1 MLMTSLPSFSATPF
15 PPYDTLSKTPIFISP
30 NYQPTIKNEEP
41 SVASTRTPFEKLTA
55 IHPNRRITLE
65 TGPTPVSM
73 RLMDLFVPL
82 GFGQRALVVAPPQ
95 AGKTTILRQIATA
108 IQKNH
113 PQASLFLC
121 LVDERPEEVTE
132 WRMEVQGP
140 NVKLYASSFDQESA
154 RHGRIVEQAL
164 LDAKRQAEQGKDVI
178 ILLDSL
184 TRLARAHNMNS
195 DMWERPRGQRGQHGN
210 YGGGRT
216 LSGGIDARA
225 LEVGRR
231 VFGAAR
237 ALEEGSS
244 LTIIASCLVE
254 TGSRLDE
261 VVYEEFKGTGN
272 LEIRLSRE
280 LADRRIFPAIDVAAS
295 STRQE
300 ERLLT
305 PPELRTMSILRR
317 KLADLPRREITE
329 QVIHLFEK
337 TPSNAQLIEAITKQ
351 D

>member
-1 MLMTSLPSFSATPF
+1 M
-15 PPYDTLSKTPIFISP
+15 
-30 NYQPTIKNEEP
+30 
-41 SVASTRTPFEKLTA
+41 STARTPFEKLTP

-65 TGPTPVSM
+65 TGKTPIAP
-73 RLMDLFVPL
+73 RLIDLFVPL
-82 GFGQRALVVAPPQ
+82 GFGQRALVVAPPK
-95 AGKTTILRQIATA
+95 AGKTTILREIAA
-108 IQKNH
+108 SVLKNY
-113 PQASLFLC
+113 PEASLFLC

-140 NVKLYASSFDQESA
+140 TVKLYASSFDQQLA

-164 LDAKRQAEQGKDVI
+164 NDARRLVEEGKDVV

-184 TRLARAHNMNS
+184 TRLARAHNLSS
-195 DMWERPRGQRGQHGN
+195 DMWEGPRSGRGG
-210 YGGGRT
+210 YGSRT

-237 ALEEGSS
+237 TLEEGGS
-244 LTIIASCLVE
+244 LTIVASCLVE

-280 LADRRIFPAIDVAAS
+280 LADRRIFPAIDIAAS

-300 ERLLT
+300 ERLLS
-305 PPELRTMSILRR
+305 PSELRAMAIMRR

-329 QVIHLFEK
+329 QVIRLLEK
-337 TPSNAQLIEAITKQ
+337 TGSNALLVEAVEKQ
-351 D
+351 W

>member
-1 MLMTSLPSFSATPF
+1 MS
-15 PPYDTLSKTPIFISP
+15 
-30 NYQPTIKNEEP
+30 
-41 SVASTRTPFEKLTA
+41 STRIPFDKLTA

-65 TGPTPVSM
+65 TGPTPITP
-73 RLMDLFVPL
+73 RLVDLFVPL

-95 AGKTTILRQIATA
+95 AGKTTILRQIANA
-108 IQKNH
+108 VLKNY
-113 PQASLFLC
+113 PEASLFLC

-132 WRMEVQGP
+132 WRTEVQGP
-140 NVKLYASSFDQESA
+140 AVKVYASSFDQQLA

-164 LDAKRQAEQGKDVI
+164 NDAKRQVEQGRDVVM
-178 ILLDSL
+178 LLDSL
-184 TRLARAHNMNS
+184 TRLARAHNVSS
-195 DMWERPRGQRGQHGN
+195 DMWSGPRNSRGG
-210 YGGGRT
+210 YGSRT

-237 ALEEGSS
+237 TLEEGGS
-244 LTIIASCLVE
+244 LTIVASCLVE

-280 LADRRIFPAIDVAAS
+280 LADRRIFPAIDLAAS

-300 ERLLT
+300 QRLLS
-305 PPELRTMSILRR
+305 PAELKAMQIVRR
-317 KLADLPRREITE
+317 ELANFPRREITE
-329 QVIHLFEK
+329 QLLHLLEK
-337 TPSNAQLIEAITKQ
+337 TASNAQLVEAIIKQ
-351 D
+351 G

>member
-1 MLMTSLPSFSATPF
+1 MS
-15 PPYDTLSKTPIFISP
+15 
-30 NYQPTIKNEEP
+30 
-41 SVASTRTPFEKLTA
+41 STRIPFEKLTA
-55 IHPNRRITLE
+55 IHPDRRITLE
-65 TGPTPVSM
+65 TGPTPISM

-82 GFGQRALVVAPPQ
+82 GFGQRALIVAPPQ
-95 AGKTTILRQIATA
+95 AGKTTILRQIAA
-108 IQKNH
+108 AVQQNY
-113 PQASLFLC
+113 PNASLFLC

-132 WRMEVQGP
+132 WRTEVQGP
-140 NVKLYASSFDQESA
+140 MVKIYASSFDQASA

-164 LDAKRQAEQGKDVI
+164 TEAKRQVEQGKDVVM
-178 ILLDSL
+178 LLDSL
-184 TRLARAHNMNS
+184 TRLARAHNMNNE
-195 DMWERPRGQRGQHGN
+195 MWERPRNQRGG
-210 YGGGRT
+210 YGSRT

-237 ALEEGSS
+237 TLEEGGS

-272 LEIRLSRE
+272 LEVRLSRE
-280 LADRRIFPAIDVAAS
+280 LADRRIFPAIDLAAS

-300 ERLLT
+300 ERLLSPT
-305 PPELRTMSILRR
+305 ELRTMAIFRR

-329 QVIHLFEK
+329 QVIRLLEK
-337 TPSNAQLIEAITKQ
+337 TSSNAQLVEAILK
-351 D
+351 

>member
-1 MLMTSLPSFSATPF
+1 M
-15 PPYDTLSKTPIFISP
+15 
-30 NYQPTIKNEEP
+30 
-41 SVASTRTPFEKLTA
+41 STARTAFEKLTP

-65 TGPTPVSM
+65 TGKTPIAP

-82 GFGQRALVVAPPQ
+82 GFGQRALVVAPPK
-95 AGKTTILRQIATA
+95 AGKTTILREIANSVL
-108 IQKNH
+108 KNY
-113 PQASLFLC
+113 PESSLFLC

-140 NVKLYASSFDQESA
+140 NVKLYASSFDQQLA

-164 LDAKRQAEQGKDVI
+164 NDAKRFVEEGKDVI

-184 TRLARAHNMNS
+184 TRLARAHNLS
-195 DMWERPRGQRGQHGN
+195 SEMWDGPRSGRGG
-210 YGGGRT
+210 YGSRT

-237 ALEEGSS
+237 TLEEGGS
-244 LTIIASCLVE
+244 LTIVASCLVE

-300 ERLLT
+300 ERLLS
-305 PPELRTMSILRR
+305 PSELRTMAILRR

-329 QVIHLFEK
+329 QVIRLFEK
-337 TPSNAQLIEAITKQ
+337 TGSNAQLVEVVEKQ
-351 D
+351 G

>member
-1 MLMTSLPSFSATPF
+1 MATSH
-15 PPYDTLSKTPIFISP
+15 I
-30 NYQPTIKNEEP
+30 
-41 SVASTRTPFEKLTA
+41 PFEKLTP

-65 TGPTPVSM
+65 TGQTPIAP
-73 RLMDLFVPL
+73 RLIDLFAPI
-82 GFGQRALVVAPPQ
+82 GFGQRALVVSPPK
-95 AGKTTILRQIATA
+95 AGKTTILRHIAA
-108 IQKNH
+108 AVLQNYSD
-113 PQASLFLC
+113 ASLFLC

-140 NVKLYASSFDQESA
+140 GVKLYASSFDQQLA
-154 RHGRIVEQAL
+154 RHGRIVDQAL
-164 LDAKRQAEQGKDVI
+164 NDAKRLVEEGTDVV

-184 TRLARAHNMNS
+184 TRLARAHNLSS
-195 DMWERPRGQRGQHGN
+195 DMWSGPRNQRGN
-210 YGGGRT
+210 YGSRT
-216 LSGGIDARA
+216 LSGGIDAHA

-237 ALEEGSS
+237 TIEEGGS
-244 LTIIASCLVE
+244 LTIVASCLVE

-280 LADRRIFPAIDVAAS
+280 LADRRIFPAVDLAAS

-300 ERLLT
+300 ERLLS
-305 PPELRTMSILRR
+305 PSELRAMAILRR

-329 QVIHLFEK
+329 QVIRLLEK
-337 TPSNAQLIEAITKQ
+337 TSSNAQLVEVVLKQ
-351 D
+351 S

>member
-1 MLMTSLPSFSATPF
+1 M
-15 PPYDTLSKTPIFISP
+15 
-30 NYQPTIKNEEP
+30 
-41 SVASTRTPFEKLTA
+41 ASTRTPFEKLTA
-55 IHPNRRITLE
+55 IHPDRRITLE
-65 TGPTPVSM
+65 TGSTPVSM

-95 AGKTTILRQIATA
+95 AGKTTILRQIAA
-108 IQKNH
+108 AVQKNH

-164 LDAKRQAEQGKDVI
+164 ADAKRQAEQGKDVV

-195 DMWERPRGQRGQHGN
+195 DLWDRPRGQRGN

-237 ALEEGSS
+237 ALEEGGS

-305 PPELRTMSILRR
+305 PPELRTMAILRR
-317 KLADLPRREITE
+317 KMADLPRREITE

-337 TPSNAQLIEAITKQ
+337 TTSNAQLIEAVTKQ
-351 D
+351 S

>member
-1 MLMTSLPSFSATPF
+1 MTAAR
-15 PPYDTLSKTPIFISP
+15 I
-30 NYQPTIKNEEP
+30 
-41 SVASTRTPFEKLTA
+41 PFEKLTP

-65 TGPTPVSM
+65 TGREPVAT
-73 RLMDLFVPL
+73 RLVDLFVPL
-82 GFGQRALVVAPPQ
+82 GFGQRALVVSPPK
-95 AGKTTILRQIATA
+95 AGKTTVLRQIAA
-108 IQKNH
+108 AVLANF
-113 PQASLFLC
+113 PDASLFLC

-140 NVKLYASSFDQESA
+140 TVKLYASSFDQQLA

-164 LDAKRQAEQGKDVI
+164 SDAKRLVEQGKDVV

-184 TRLARAHNMNS
+184 TRLARAHNLSS
-195 DMWERPRGQRGQHGN
+195 DMWSGPRNQRGG
-210 YGGGRT
+210 YGSRT

-237 ALEEGSS
+237 TLEEGGS
-244 LTIIASCLVE
+244 LTIVASCLVE

-280 LADRRIFPAIDVAAS
+280 LADRRVFPAIDLAAS

-300 ERLLT
+300 ERLLSSS
-305 PPELRTMSILRR
+305 ELRAMAILRR

-329 QVIHLFEK
+329 QVIRLLEK
-337 TPSNAQLIEAITKQ
+337 TGSNAQLVEAVFKQ
-351 D
+351 E

>member
-1 MLMTSLPSFSATPF
+1 M
-15 PPYDTLSKTPIFISP
+15 
-30 NYQPTIKNEEP
+30 
-41 SVASTRTPFEKLTA
+41 
-55 IHPNRRITLE
+55 E
-65 TGPTPVSM
+65 TGPTPIVT

-95 AGKTTILRQIATA
+95 AGKTTILRQIAA
-108 IQKNH
+108 AVLKNY
-113 PQASLFLC
+113 PDASLFLC

-140 NVKLYASSFDQESA
+140 NVKLYASSFDQQAA

-164 LDAKRQAEQGKDVI
+164 NDAKRQVEQGKDVI
-178 ILLDSL
+178 MLLDSL
-184 TRLARAHNMNS
+184 TRLARAHNMSNE
-195 DMWERPRGQRGQHGN
+195 MWDRGRSQRGG
-210 YGGGRT
+210 YGSRT

-237 ALEEGSS
+237 TLEEGGS
-244 LTIIASCLVE
+244 LTIVASCLVE

-280 LADRRIFPAIDVAAS
+280 LADRRIFPAIDLASS

-300 ERLLT
+300 ERLLSPT
-305 PPELRTMSILRR
+305 ELRIMASLRR
-317 KLADLPRREITE
+317 KLAELPRREVTE
-329 QVIHLFEK
+329 QVLRLFEK
-337 TPSNAQLIEAITKQ
+337 TSSNARLLEALTKQ
-351 D
+351 K

>member
-1 MLMTSLPSFSATPF
+1 MSS
-15 PPYDTLSKTPIFISP
+15 IRI
-30 NYQPTIKNEEP
+30 
-41 SVASTRTPFEKLTA
+41 PFEKLTA

-65 TGPTPVSM
+65 TGPTPIST

-82 GFGQRALVVAPPQ
+82 GFGQRALIVAPPQ
-95 AGKTTILRQIATA
+95 AGKTTILRQIAA
-108 IQKNH
+108 AVQQNY
-113 PQASLFLC
+113 PNASLFLC

-132 WRMEVQGP
+132 WRTEVHGP
-140 NVKLYASSFDQESA
+140 MVKIFASSFDQASA

-164 LDAKRQAEQGKDVI
+164 AEAKRQVEQGKDVVM
-178 ILLDSL
+178 LLDSL
-184 TRLARAHNMNS
+184 TRLARAHNMNNE
-195 DMWERPRGQRGQHGN
+195 MWDRPRNQRGG
-210 YGGGRT
+210 YGSRT

-237 ALEEGSS
+237 TLEEGGS

-272 LEIRLSRE
+272 LEVRLSRE
-280 LADRRIFPAIDVAAS
+280 LADRRIFPAIDLAAS

-300 ERLLT
+300 ERLLSPT
-305 PPELRTMSILRR
+305 ELRTMAIFRR

-329 QVIHLFEK
+329 QVIRLLEK
-337 TPSNAQLIEAITKQ
+337 TSSNARLVEAILK
-351 D
+351 

>member
-1 MLMTSLPSFSATPF
+1 MAT
-15 PPYDTLSKTPIFISP
+15 
-30 NYQPTIKNEEP
+30 
-41 SVASTRTPFEKLTA
+41 TRTPFEKLTA

-65 TGPTPVSM
+65 TGSTPVSM

-95 AGKTTILRQIATA
+95 AGKTTILRQIAAA

-154 RHGRIVEQAL
+154 RHGRVVEQAL
-164 LDAKRQAEQGKDVI
+164 TDAKRQAEQGKDVV

-195 DMWERPRGQRGQHGN
+195 DMWDRPRGQRGN

-237 ALEEGSS
+237 ALEEGGS

-305 PPELRTMSILRR
+305 PPELRTMAILRR
-317 KLADLPRREITE
+317 KMADLPRREITE

-337 TPSNAQLIEAITKQ
+337 TSSNAQLIEAVTKQ
-351 D
+351 S

>member
-1 MLMTSLPSFSATPF
+1 MTTA
-15 PPYDTLSKTPIFISP
+15 
-30 NYQPTIKNEEP
+30 
-41 SVASTRTPFEKLTA
+41 RTPFEKLTP

-65 TGPTPVSM
+65 TGKTPIAP
-73 RLMDLFVPL
+73 RLIDLLVPL
-82 GFGQRALVVAPPQ
+82 GFGQRALVVAPPK
-95 AGKTTILRQIATA
+95 AGKTTVLRQIAASILT
-108 IQKNH
+108 NY
-113 PQASLFLC
+113 PESSLFLC

-140 NVKLYASSFDQESA
+140 NVKLYASSFDQQLA

-164 LDAKRQAEQGKDVI
+164 NDAKRLVEEGKDVV

-184 TRLARAHNMNS
+184 TRLARAHNLS
-195 DMWERPRGQRGQHGN
+195 SEMWDGPRSGRGG
-210 YGGGRT
+210 YGSRT

-237 ALEEGSS
+237 TLEEGGS
-244 LTIIASCLVE
+244 LTIVASCLVE

-272 LEIRLSRE
+272 LEIRLSRD
-280 LADRRIFPAIDVAAS
+280 LADRRIFPAIDISAS

-300 ERLLT
+300 ERLLS
-305 PPELRTMSILRR
+305 PSELRAMTILRR
-317 KLADLPRREITE
+317 KMADLPRREITE
-329 QVIHLFEK
+329 QVIRLLEK
-337 TPSNAQLIEAITKQ
+337 TSSNTRLVEAVVTQ
-351 D
+351 G

>member
-1 MLMTSLPSFSATPF
+1 MSS
-15 PPYDTLSKTPIFISP
+15 IRI
-30 NYQPTIKNEEP
+30 
-41 SVASTRTPFEKLTA
+41 PFEKLTA
-55 IHPNRRITLE
+55 IHPDRRITLE
-65 TGPTPVSM
+65 TGPTPISM

-82 GFGQRALVVAPPQ
+82 GFGQRALIVAPPQ
-95 AGKTTILRQIATA
+95 AGKTTILRQIAA
-108 IQKNH
+108 AVQQNY
-113 PQASLFLC
+113 PNASLFLC

-132 WRMEVQGP
+132 WRTEVQGP
-140 NVKLYASSFDQESA
+140 MVKIYASSFDQASA

-164 LDAKRQAEQGKDVI
+164 TEAKRQVEQGKDVVM
-178 ILLDSL
+178 LLDSL
-184 TRLARAHNMNS
+184 TRLARAHNMNNE
-195 DMWERPRGQRGQHGN
+195 MWDRPRNQRGG
-210 YGGGRT
+210 YGSRT

-237 ALEEGSS
+237 TLEEGGS

-272 LEIRLSRE
+272 LEVRLSRE
-280 LADRRIFPAIDVAAS
+280 LADRRIFPAIDLAAS

-300 ERLLT
+300 ERLLSPT
-305 PPELRTMSILRR
+305 ELRTMAIFRR

-329 QVIHLFEK
+329 QVIRLLEK
-337 TPSNAQLIEAITKQ
+337 TSSNARLVEAILK
-351 D
+351 